1 MTKAPITYRDGALP
15 RMPAR
20 VQDLLVEVQRLERH
34 VLPHASW
41 AHAVLHAWL
50 VPWKRTPDLLCLE
63 RRLVRL

>member
-1 MTKAPITYRDGALP
+1 
-15 RMPAR
+15 MPAR
-20 VQDLLVEVQRLERH
+20 VQDLLVKVQRLERH

-63 RRLVRL
+63 RGLVRL